1 MTKSHDHPFAL
12 RLIGYTDDERTELSR
27 LLAVHHKLGGHAYQV
42 MHDNNLLDPDL
53 YLVNIDAPGALAA
66 LDRLRPAPLRPAM
79 LVGAQQVDLPHAF
92 LPASVE
98 PSVLLAGLDQLVE
111 ERAAAWSRLNAS
123 DKITVPERRRRLP
136 ADTDESQ
143 YALLR
148 KQRRQGGV
156 LVVDRD
162 NDFTEAISRIVSTRH
177 VRVDR
182 ANDHRTATILC
193 KQLDIALVFI
203 NTATPGLDPYHLC
216 EAIKTQ
222 GEHPVTVIFLTGRYF
237 SYHAA
242 WAQAAGCEG
251 FVNKPLSERQ
261 LTSLLEKFLPRPLS
275 QA

>member
-1 MTKSHDHPFAL
+1 MTKSHVNPFAL
-12 RLIGYTDDERTELSR
+12 RLIGYADDERTELSR
-27 LLAVHHKLGGHAYQV
+27 LLALHHKQGGHSYHA
-42 MHDNNLLDPDL
+42 MHENNLQDPDL

-66 LDRLRPAPLRPAM
+66 LDRLRPAALRPAM
-79 LVGAQQVDLPHAF
+79 LIGSQPVDLPHAF
-92 LPASVE
+92 VPAPVD
-98 PSVLLAGLDQLVE
+98 PAILLAGLDQLVE
-111 ERAAAWSRLNAS
+111 ERAVAWSRLDAS
-123 DKITVPERRRRLP
+123 DKVTVPERRRRLP
-136 ADTDESQ
+136 ADVDESG

-148 KQRRQGGV
+148 RQKREGGV

-162 NDFTEAISRIVSTRH
+162 ADFSEAISRIVSTRR

-182 ANDHRTATILC
+182 ANDHRTATVLC

-203 NTATPGLDPYHLC
+203 NTTTPGLDPYRLC

-261 LTSLLEKFLPRPLS
+261 LTSLLEKYLPRPAS
-275 QA
+275 EA